1 MSDENNIK
9 SENTLK
15 DFLKKYKTLI
25 ISFSIISIVLIIS
38 IILLKEYKEK
48 ENILISQKFN
58 SAKILVEKK
67 DINLA
72 SKILEEI
79 IYKKNV
85 FYSPSSLNL
94 IVEKNLINDKNKI
107 ISFYD
112 EIISIPGLDKETKNL
127 FILKKVIFLGDQIS
141 ENDLLTNLKP
151 IIQSQSIWKNTV
163 SNYIY
168 KYYLSKNEFNKAKN
182 FKN

>member
-9 SENTLK
+9 TENTLK

-25 ISFSIISIVLIIS
+25 ISLLIISIVLTIS
-38 IILLKEYKEK
+38 IIVFKEYKEK
-48 ENILISQKFN
+48 ENIIISQKFN

-67 DINLA
+67 DIKTA

-79 IYKKNV
+79 IYKKNI

-112 EIISIPGLDKETKNL
+112 EILSIPGLDKETKNL
-127 FILKKVIFLGDQIS
+127 FTLKKVIFLGDQIS
-141 ENDLLTNLKP
+141 ENDLLVNLKP